1 MALINADSV
10 SDTSWEICL
19 RTVSHNLCRL
29 LVVVLDLAR
38 VGGCVSER
46 RVVPHD
52 LVHCGSEVVPGSGL
66 GGVSESHTGG
76 VNNAVVADKGNGHLE
91 NRSEA

>member
-1 MALINADSV
+1 M
-10 SDTSWEICL
+10 
-19 RTVSHNLCRL
+19 
-29 LVVVLDLAR
+29 
-38 VGGCVSER
+38 SER

-76 VNNAVVADKGNGHLE
+76 VDNAVVADKGNGHLE
-91 NRSEA
+91 NGSEA